1 MIAALFMYTVAQFSK
16 EGSITFLAVL
26 PLTLVFFGKRSFGQ
40 ALGMAAMFAIPTVIF
55 LFIRHNV
62 LEHQDGKEIFSILDN
77 FIAAEKNPILRLA
90 SAFMMSWKYLW
101 VMILPHPLIS
111 DLGYPQMK
119 SVGFSNWQ
127 AMLGLVTYVG
137 MGIWAVLNIGKKHF
151 LAFAILYYLV
161 TFSLYSNIVYLIGTS
176 YGERELYVP
185 SLGFAFALAWLVCK
199 IFNISDLSSIWNP
212 QGKGALLWGIAG
224 AILLAYGIKTVS
236 RNPAWYDSYALYMAD
251 LPNSPNCAKLNYHTG
266 LEETKRGLDEKSG
279 TVTDSAWVKKGI
291 DRYTKAI
298 ELYPEYH
305 DAYGSRGVAYFRL
318 GQFDQAEKD
327 YQTALKYRPNDTKV
341 LSNLGYIYFMRAQ
354 RPGNQL
360 MLTQLDSAENVYRRS
375 VKYDPRFVDARRN
388 LGAVLAMKRKFPEAI
403 EQWKE
408 ALQYDKNNAT
418 LNYYIG
424 SAYFDMGQKEAAQP
438 WLEKAYAIDP
448 SLPKKQ

>member
-266 LEETKRGLDEKSG
+266 LEETKRGLNEKSG